1 MHPNTAAVAKM
12 QNNAR
17 LPLIVAAGGTG
28 GDLFPVLAIVEH
40 LSRML
45 APHAVLEPVF
55 VGNQSR
61 IEGRIIPAR
70 GYRFVPIPMR
80 GYYGA
85 RSVRTYSLAWRL
97 PISIARVAHILRTV
111 QPRVALLAGT
121 YVSLPVAIAARWA
134 NVPIVLVEINA
145 IPGKV
150 NRIVARWAERIFVSV
165 PACRDAF
172 PPAVQE
178 RVLVVGT
185 PIRPDL
191 RTRIDSHTAR
201 GSFGFDPDRPV
212 LLVLG
217 GSLGAQSLN
226 SAVEAIRDRI
236 LAAGWQILWQTGAN
250 YSPPLNAGIVARPFI
265 EDMASAY
272 AAAELVL
279 SRAGGSTVAE
289 LAALGKAAILVP
301 YPHAANREQH
311 HNAQVLAQAGGA
323 VVIEDASLSVEL
335 WPVLEQLLGDDL
347 RRHAMANAARTLG
360 VHDATERAAGSLATL
375 LVGTQ

>member
-1 MHPNTAAVAKM
+1 M
-12 QNNAR
+12 QNHAR
-17 LPLIVAAGGTG
+17 LPLLVAAGGTG

-45 APHAVLEPVF
+45 EPHAVLEPVF

-61 IEGRIIPAR
+61 IEGRVIPAR

-80 GYYGA
+80 GYYGVL
-85 RSVRTYSLAWRL
+85 SVRTYSLAWRL
-97 PISIARVAHILRTV
+97 PISIARTAHILRTI

-172 PPAVQE
+172 PTTVQE
-178 RVLVVGT
+178 RVVVVGT
-185 PIRPDL
+185 PIRPEL
-191 RTRIDSHTAR
+191 RTRIDPHTAR
-201 GSFGFDPDRPV
+201 SAFGLDPDRPV

-226 SAVEAIRDRI
+226 SAVEALRDRI
-236 LAAGWQILWQTGAN
+236 LAAGWQILWQTGAS
-250 YSPPLNAGIVARPFI
+250 YSPPLSPGIVAHPFI

-289 LAALGKAAILVP
+289 LAALGKAAIVVP

-311 HNAQVLAQAGGA
+311 HNAHLLAQAGGA

-335 WPVLEQLLGDDL
+335 WPVLEQLLGDDV
-347 RRHAMANAARTLG
+347 RRHAMANAARSLS
-360 VHDATERAAGSLATL
+360 VPDATERAAGSLAAL
-375 LVGTQ
+375 LTGTQ

>member
-1 MHPNTAAVAKM
+1 M
-12 QNNAR
+12 QNQAR

-28 GDLFPVLAIVEH
+28 GDLFPVLAIVEQ
-40 LSRML
+40 LSRIL
-45 APHAVLEPVF
+45 PPHAVLEPVF
-55 VGNQSR
+55 VGNRSR
-61 IEGRIIPAR
+61 IEGRVIPAR

-80 GYYGA
+80 GYYGL
-85 RSVRTYSLAWRL
+85 RSARTYSLAWRL
-97 PISIARVAHILRTV
+97 PISIARVAHTLSTV

-121 YVSLPVAIAARWA
+121 YVSLPVAITARWA

-172 PPAVQE
+172 PPSVQE

-185 PIRPDL
+185 PIRPEL
-191 RTRIDSHTAR
+191 RTRIDPHTAR
-201 GSFGFDPDRPV
+201 GAFGLDPDRPV

-217 GSLGAQSLN
+217 GSLGAQSIN

-250 YSPPLNAGIVARPFI
+250 YAPPLNAGIVACPFI

-311 HNAQVLAQAGGA
+311 HNAQVLAQVGGA
-323 VVIEDASLSVEL
+323 VVIEDASLSAAL
-335 WPVLEQLLGDDL
+335 WPALEPLLGDDC
-347 RRHAMANAARTLG
+347 RRQSMARAAHSLG
-360 VHDATERAAGSLATL
+360 VPDATERAAGSLATL